1 MTSIPAI
8 ARALQSTL
16 LTVPAELERATG
28 YCRRVSKLT
37 GSAFVQTLVFG
48 WLAEPAASL
57 QALCQVAADVGVT
70 VSPQGLDQR
79 FGPASAALLQAVLET
94 ALERVVASEPVAVAL
109 LQRFPAVFLLD
120 STTITLPDPLA
131 EVWVGCGGH
140 WARTSRAALKA
151 TVRLDL
157 VTGRLEGPLLSA
169 GRAPD
174 QTSPAQHWPLPAGA
188 LRIGD
193 LGFWRLDVLAEIRA
207 QQAHFLSRL
216 HVQTVVFR
224 AGERTRLD
232 LEDWLACQSDDAL
245 ELDVELGQHARIPAR
260 LLALRVPTAVA
271 ATRRTTIRTDAR
283 RNHQSPSQ
291 RNLARADWTL
301 LVTSVPAA
309 ELAVGEAAVLL
320 RARWQ
325 IELLFKLWKS
335 AGGLTSWRSRNPD
348 RILCEVYAKL
358 LAMVLQHWLLLT
370 GGWQTPARS
379 LPRLAHTIRT
389 HLILLFAVLGRL
401 RALTATLHRLA
412 AALARLRPSD
422 RRRRHPST
430 AQLLQKPDL
439 SRLA

>member
-1 MTSIPAI
+1 MTSIPAL

-16 LTVPAELERATG
+16 LTVPAEVERATG
-28 YCRRVSKLT
+28 YCRRVSKLS
-37 GSAFVQTLVFG
+37 GAAFVQTLVFG
-48 WLAEPAASL
+48 WLAQPTASL
-57 QALCQVAADVGVT
+57 QALCQVAADVGVA
-70 VSPQGLDQR
+70 VSPQGLDHR
-79 FGPASAALLQAVLET
+79 FGPASAALLQAVLDA
-94 ALERVVASEPVAVAL
+94 ALERVVASEPVAVEL
-109 LQRFPAVFLLD
+109 LQRFPAVLLLD

-157 VTGRLEGPLLSA
+157 VTGQLEGPVLSA

-174 QTSPAQHWPLPAGA
+174 QTSPVQHWPLPAGA
-188 LRIGD
+188 VRIGD

-216 HVQTVVFR
+216 HVQTVIFR

-232 LEDWLACQSDDAL
+232 LEGWLASHPDDQL
-245 ELDVELGQHARIPAR
+245 ECDVELGQHARIPAR
-260 LLALRVPTAVA
+260 LLAIRVPAAVA
-271 ATRRTTIRTDAR
+271 ETRRATIRADAR
-283 RNHQSPSQ
+283 RNHHAPSQ
-291 RNLARADWTL
+291 RNLTRADWTL
-301 LVTSVPAA
+301 LVTSVPTAQ
-309 ELAVGEAAVLL
+309 LSVGEAEVLL

-335 AGGLTSWRSRNPD
+335 GGALATWRSRNPD

-358 LAMVLQHWLLLT
+358 LAMIIQHWLLLT
-370 GGWQTPARS
+370 GGWQTPDRS

-389 HLILLFAVLGRL
+389 HLVLLFGVLDRF

-412 AALARLRPSD
+412 AALARLRPSE
-422 RRRRHPST
+422 RRRRRPST
-430 AQLLQKPDL
+430 AQLLQNPDL